1 MAQLQLAVCSHMD
14 PIASNSSLPA
24 TSQER
29 CHPEVLKEQSQL
41 EHLRNN
47 IQQQLVCCKDKKLKD
62 LHVLKERSS
71 SCTQPAENNQLGL
84 EKAGFY
90 SAGPHNWCFKGQAS
104 TVPSHWRMKRRE
116 GVDRAYP
123 LKPVFH
129 PKSGNGPLPS
139 SWQVGN
145 APATEIPSCGI
156 SSEKTK
162 VSHAVKAQP
171 VGVHSPFS
179 VQQSNRTTSHS
190 QRAESGYIQK
200 LEAAGRSLEEE
211 IQRKEALLREKL
223 RKTEEELRKIQ
234 WKRQQTKAE
243 ARREQGGLWMP
254 EKKMSAISQDYDS
267 KSTAQC
273 DKDDDKK
280 MLVPEIVIASIGTAL
295 LPQTLHMERLKK
307 QRLIAS
313 NNKIRD
319 NFSNISSTHSL
330 EPASVHKQSC
340 SPTGTPVGH
349 AESVAAEPSYIEV
362 QNDIEVWGEC
372 SFCRRK
378 LYCSRLEKHMN
389 ICRKNYGSKRKVFD
403 SSKAR
408 AKGTELETYH
418 LLKGSYISQKKTSS
432 QSPETPKQSN
442 STSKQSNWR
451 QKHDSFIK
459 TLRRAREVQRIISK
473 GGKASDLP
481 PAPAME
487 NPDYKL
493 CPYCTRQFAPKVA
506 ERHIPKCKNIKNRP
520 PPPHQ
525 KKRC

>member
-14 PIASNSSLPA
+14 PIPSNSSLPA

-62 LHVLKERSS
+62 LHILKERSS
-71 SCTQPAENNQLGL
+71 SCTQPAESSQLVL
-84 EKAGFY
+84 DKAGFY

-116 GVDRAYP
+116 GIDRAYP

-129 PKSGNGPLPS
+129 PKSGNVPLPS

-145 APATEIPSCGI
+145 APATEITSCGI

-162 VSHAVKAQP
+162 MSHSVKAQP
-171 VGVHSPFS
+171 IGVHSPFS

-243 ARREQGGLWMP
+243 AKREQGGLWLP
-254 EKKMSAISQDYDS
+254 EKKMTAISQNCDS
-267 KSTAQC
+267 KSTAQH
-273 DKDDDKK
+273 DNDKK
-280 MLVPEIVIASIGTAL
+280 ILVSETVIASIGTAL

-307 QRLIAS
+307 QQLIAS

-319 NFSNISSTHSL
+319 NFSNISSTQNL
-330 EPASVHKQSC
+330 EPASIHNQSC
-340 SPTGTPVGH
+340 SPTGNPVSH
-349 AESVAAEPSYIEV
+349 AESMAAEPSYIEV
-362 QNDIEVWGEC
+362 QNDIEDWGEC
-372 SFCRRK
+372 NFCGRR
-378 LYCSRLEKHMN
+378 LYSSRLEKHMN
-389 ICRKNYGSKRKVFD
+389 ICSKHYGSKRKVFD

-418 LLKGSYISQKKTSS
+418 LLKGTYISQKKTSS

-442 STSKQSNWR
+442 TTSKQSNWR

-459 TLRRAREVQRIISK
+459 TLRRAREVQRIISQ

-506 ERHIPKCKNIKNRP
+506 ERHIPMCKNIKNRP
-520 PPPHQ
+520 PPPQQ

>member
-47 IQQQLVCCKDKKLKD
+47 TQQQLVCYKDKKLKD
-62 LHVLKERSS
+62 LHVPKERSS
-71 SCTQPAENNQLGL
+71 SCTQPAESSQLVL

-90 SAGPHNWCFKGQAS
+90 SAGPHNWCFKSQAS

-129 PKSGNGPLPS
+129 PKSGNGLLPS

-145 APATEIPSCGI
+145 AAATEIPSCGI

-162 VSHAVKAQP
+162 VSHGVKAQP
-171 VGVHSPFS
+171 VGMHSPFS

-234 WKRQQTKAE
+234 SKRQQTKAE
-243 ARREQGGLWMP
+243 ARREQGGLRMP
-254 EKKMSAISQDYDS
+254 EKKMTAISQDCDS
-267 KSTAQC
+267 KSTTQLR
-273 DKDDDKK
+273 DDDQK
-280 MLVPEIVIASIGTAL
+280 MLVPETMIASIGTAL

-330 EPASVHKQSC
+330 ETATVRNQSC
-340 SPTGTPVGH
+340 SLTATPVAN
-349 AESVAAEPSYIEV
+349 AESMAAEPSYTEI
-362 QNDIEVWGEC
+362 QNDIEDWGEC
-372 SFCRRK
+372 SFCGRR

-389 ICRKNYGSKRKVFD
+389 ICSKNHGSKRKVFD

-418 LLKGSYISQKKTSS
+418 LLKGSDISQKKTSS
-432 QSPETPKQSN
+432 HSLEASEQSN
-442 STSKQSNWR
+442 ATSKQSNWR

-520 PPPHQ
+520 PPPQQ

>member
-1 MAQLQLAVCSHMD
+1 MAQLQLAVCLHMD

-47 IQQQLVCCKDKKLKD
+47 IQQQLVCSKDKKLKD

-71 SCTQPAENNQLGL
+71 SCTQPAESNPLGL
-84 EKAGFY
+84 DKAGFY

-104 TVPSHWRMKRRE
+104 TVASHWRMKRKE

-145 APATEIPSCGI
+145 APATEIPSCEI

-171 VGVHSPFS
+171 VGVHSPFL
-179 VQQSNRTTSHS
+179 VQQSNRTTSLS

-243 ARREQGGLWMP
+243 AKIEQGALWMP
-254 EKKMSAISQDYDS
+254 EKRMTAIFQDCDS
-267 KSTAQC
+267 KSTAQHN
-273 DKDDDKK
+273 DDDKK
-280 MLVPEIVIASIGTAL
+280 MLVPETVIASIGTAL
-295 LPQTLHMERLKK
+295 LPQTHHMERLKK

-319 NFSNISSTHSL
+319 NVSNISSTHSQ
-330 EPASVHKQSC
+330 EPVSVHKESF
-340 SPTGTPVGH
+340 SSTGTPVSH
-349 AESVAAEPSYIEV
+349 SESVTVEPSNIEV
-362 QNDIEVWGEC
+362 QNDIEDWGEC
-372 SFCRRK
+372 NFCGRR

-389 ICRKNYGSKRKVFD
+389 ICRKNHGSKRKVFD

-418 LLKGSYISQKKTSS
+418 LLKGSFISQKNTSS
-432 QSPETPKQSN
+432 QNPETPKQSN
-442 STSKQSNWR
+442 ATSKQSNWR

-459 TLRRAREVQRIISK
+459 TLRRAREVQHIISK

-481 PAPAME
+481 PAPVME

>member
-62 LHVLKERSS
+62 LHVPKERSS
-71 SCTQPAENNQLGL
+71 SCTQPAENNQLVL

-90 SAGPHNWCFKGQAS
+90 SAGPHNWCFKSQAS
-104 TVPSHWRMKRRE
+104 TVPSYWRTKRRE

-123 LKPVFH
+123 LKPVF
-129 PKSGNGPLPS
+129 PQKSGNGLLPS

-145 APATEIPSCGI
+145 APAREIPSCGI
-156 SSEKTK
+156 SSEKIK
-162 VSHAVKAQP
+162 VSHTVKAQP
-171 VGVHSPFS
+171 IGMHSPFS
-179 VQQSNRTTSHS
+179 VQQSNRATSHS

-234 WKRQQTKAE
+234 WKRQQAEAE
-243 ARREQGGLWMP
+243 ARREQGGLRMP
-254 EKKMSAISQDYDS
+254 QKKTTAISQDCVS
-267 KSTAQC
+267 KSMAQLH
-273 DKDDDKK
+273 DDDQKVP
-280 MLVPEIVIASIGTAL
+280 VPEIASTGAAL
-295 LPQTLHMERLKK
+295 LPQMLPMERLKK

-313 NNKIRD
+313 NNKIRE
-319 NFSNISSTHSL
+319 NFSSISSTYSL
-330 EPASVHKQSC
+330 ETASLRNQSC
-340 SPTGTPVGH
+340 SPTGTPLGH
-349 AESVAAEPSYIEV
+349 ADSVATELSYTEVPSNLE
-362 QNDIEVWGEC
+362 DWGEC
-372 SFCRRK
+372 NFCGRR
-378 LYCSRLEKHMN
+378 LYCSRLEKHIN
-389 ICRKNYGSKRKVFD
+389 ICSKNHGSKRKVFD

-418 LLKGSYISQKKTSS
+418 LLKGSDISQKKTSC
-432 QSPETPKQSN
+432 QSSETSKQS
-442 STSKQSNWR
+442 SAVSKQSNWR

-520 PPPHQ
+520 PPPQQ
-525 KKRC
+525 KKH